1 MIIEKI
7 ETFPLRWNY
16 PNPINDARSKIVA
29 KSALLIKISAD
40 NGMYG
45 WGEAATFG
53 DVADVMAY
61 LINKKIGPLI
71 IGKMA
76 EPKRIAGF
84 LQNNTAHYGQRG
96 LVTSAISGIEIA
108 LWDILGKSAG
118 LPVAS
123 LLGGGKK
130 KIKVYASVGY
140 YGEKH
145 DSEND
150 LEVLKNEIRKVP
162 LDDFSG
168 IKVKIG
174 RYGIENDLERIKIA
188 RKMIGKEKILIVD
201 ANNALTIRQA
211 IDLSE
216 RIKCYNVM
224 FIEEP
229 IPFGDFSGSKQVHDL
244 AHVAIGGYELDYG
257 LDGFSKYIEN
267 SSVDYIQPDAIWSG
281 GIYECVLIA
290 EKAIRSHISLIP
302 HNFSTSVAL
311 SANLHVLNA
320 TDAGEWIEYDYTG
333 NPFMSCL
340 DENHIKPCNGVVEIN
355 NKAGLGIDPC
365 LSAIEP
371 FLIKNF

>member
-1 MIIEKI
+1 MNIEKI
-7 ETFPLRWNY
+7 ETFPLRWSY
-16 PNPINDARSKIVA
+16 PNPINDARSRIIA
-29 KSALLIKISAD
+29 KSALLLKISTD
-40 NGMYG
+40 NGIYG

-71 IGKMA
+71 IGKIA
-76 EPKRIAGF
+76 EPKRIARF
-84 LQNNTAHYGQRG
+84 LHNNTAHFGQRG
-96 LVTSAISGIEIA
+96 LTTSAISGIEIA
-108 LWDILGKSAG
+108 LWDILGKSAN
-118 LPVAS
+118 LSVAS

-140 YGEKH
+140 YSDNC
-145 DSEND
+145 DSKND
-150 LEVLKNEIRKVP
+150 LEILRKEIRKVP
-162 LDDFSG
+162 LNDFSG
-168 IKVKIG
+168 IKIKIG
-174 RYGIENDLERIKIA
+174 KYGTEDDLERVKIA
-188 RKMIGKEKILIVD
+188 RKMIGKEKVLIVD

-216 RIKCYNVM
+216 KIKDYNVM

-229 IPFGDFSGSKQVHDL
+229 IQFGNFSGSKRVHDL

-290 EKAIRSHISLIP
+290 EKAMRSHISLIP

-333 NPFMSCL
+333 NPFMRCL
-340 DENHIKPCNGVVEIN
+340 DKNHIKPCNGVVEIN

-365 LSAIEP
+365 LSAMEP
-371 FLIKNF
+371 FLIKDF